1 MASDSSKSTPAS
13 KYDVNSQ
20 IAALLEKYFTS
31 PTSSTRPSAVFTS
44 GPNKGLPVSALPPS
58 VTPFRQRGNVQ
69 RTSKVSAETARARQ
83 QREARTQNPD
93 RKPNQ
98 TPSQSPNRTPDQI
111 DERRRR
117 KENERI
123 IRDQQARARG
133 EAQVRRGTEAGPLSY
148 STEKRFA
155 EEKPNPSEYYS
166 TPRAIFDPVEAEK
179 ASRKFRET
187 EEFRTVNAPQQNP
200 SPSRNLGPSALSQA
214 LGRIEDQPSV
224 YFSATPGPT
233 PYDYF
238 KAEENI
244 NLANIGRLS
253 DVYSAIEQRK
263 LAMEDIANTQAEYRR
278 RDEER
283 RRRIA
288 ELDADAY
295 AKHMAAVRA
304 GRNQASTIGQG
315 LGLTQ
320 RMLSD
325 TRFDPLASIGNLLG
339 LETGVVSLGPVG
351 YLDYTTGV
359 PGIDALENP
368 FRPRY

>member
-1 MASDSSKSTPAS
+1 MASDPSKSTTSS

-20 IAALLEKYFTS
+20 IAALLEKYFSS

-58 VTPFRQRGNVQ
+58 VTPFRQPGNVR
-69 RTSKVSAETARARQ
+69 RTSKVSAETARSRQ
-83 QREARTQNPD
+83 QREARTA
-93 RKPNQ
+93 
-98 TPSQSPNRTPDQI
+98 TPDQV

-117 KENERI
+117 NENERI
-123 IRDQQARARG
+123 IREQQAQARREDRARMV
-133 EAQVRRGTEAGPLSY
+133 E
-148 STEKRFA
+148 
-155 EEKPNPSEYYS
+155 S
-166 TPRAIFDPVEAEK
+166 TPRAIYDPVEAEE

-187 EEFRTVNAPQQNP
+187 EEFRTVNAPQRKP

-214 LGRIEDQPSV
+214 LGRIEAQPPVSSI
-224 YFSATPGPT
+224 FRNTPGPSAA
-233 PYDYF
+233 DY
-238 KAEENI
+238 ARAQEDI
-244 NLANIGRLS
+244 DLANTQRAFDIG
-253 DVYSAIEQRK
+253 YARK
-263 LAMEDIANTQAEYRR
+263 ARELAMEDIANTQAEYRR

-283 RRRIA
+283 RRQIA

-304 GRNQASTIGQG
+304 GRNQASTIGHG

-339 LETGVVSLGPVG
+339 LETGEVSLGPAY
-351 YLDYTTGV
+351 YLDFTKGV

>member
-1 MASDSSKSTPAS
+1 MASDLSKSTTSS

-58 VTPFRQRGNVQ
+58 VTPFSQRGNV
-69 RTSKVSAETARARQ
+69 RRISKVTEETNRARR

-98 TPSQSPNRTPDQI
+98 TPSQSPNRTPDQV

-117 KENERI
+117 NENERI

-133 EAQVRRGTEAGPLSY
+133 EARVERGEAGPLSY

-187 EEFRTVNAPQQNP
+187 EEFRTVNAPQRNP

-283 RRRIA
+283 RRQIA

-339 LETGVVSLGPVG
+339 LERDYGAFGV
-351 YLDYTTGV
+351 
-359 PGIDALENP
+359 DALENP

>member
-1 MASDSSKSTPAS
+1 MASDPSKSTTSS

-20 IAALLEKYFTS
+20 IAALLDKYFTS
-31 PTSSTRPSAVFTS
+31 PTSSARPSAVFTS

-58 VTPFRQRGNVQ
+58 VTPFSQRGNV
-69 RTSKVSAETARARQ
+69 RRISKVTEETLRARR
-83 QREARTQNPD
+83 QREARTQN
-93 RKPNQ
+93 
-98 TPSQSPNRTPDQI
+98 PNRTPDQI

-133 EAQVRRGTEAGPLSY
+133 EIRVERGEAGPLSY
-148 STEKRFA
+148 STEKRSG
-155 EEKPNPSEYYS
+155 EGTPNYPYLSS
-166 TPRAIFDPVEAEK
+166 HPRAIFDPVEAEK
-179 ASRKFRET
+179 AAQKFRET
-187 EEFRTVNAPQQNP
+187 EEFRIVNAPQRNP

-214 LGRIEDQPSV
+214 LGRIEAQPPVSSI
-224 YFSATPGPT
+224 FRNTPGPT
-233 PYDYF
+233 AADY
-238 KAEENI
+238 ARAQEDI
-244 NLANIGRLS
+244 DLANTQRAFDIG
-253 DVYSAIEQRK
+253 YARK
-263 LAMEDIANTQAEYRR
+263 DRELAMEDIANTQAEYRR

-304 GRNQASTIGQG
+304 ARNQASTIGQG

-339 LETGVVSLGPVG
+339 LERDYEALGV
-351 YLDYTTGV
+351 
-359 PGIDALENP
+359 DALENP

>member
-1 MASDSSKSTPAS
+1 MASDPSKSTTSS

-58 VTPFRQRGNVQ
+58 VTPFRQRGNVR
-69 RTSKVSAETARARQ
+69 RTSKVTEETLRARR
-83 QREARTQNPD
+83 QREARTQNP
-93 RKPNQ
+93 
-98 TPSQSPNRTPDQI
+98 NRTPDQV

-133 EAQVRRGTEAGPLSY
+133 EARVERGEAGPLSY

-187 EEFRTVNAPQQNP
+187 EEFRTVNAPQRNP
-200 SPSRNLGPSALSQA
+200 APSRNLGPSALSQA
-214 LGRIEDQPSV
+214 LGRIEAQPPV
-224 YFSATPGPT
+224 IFSATPGPT

-238 KAEENI
+238 DAQEDI
-244 NLANIGRLS
+244 DFANMVRGIKV
-253 DVYSAIEQRK
+253 DSARKQRE

-339 LETGVVSLGPVG
+339 LERDYEALGV
-351 YLDYTTGV
+351 
-359 PGIDALENP
+359 DALENP